1 MAAAQDGEQNQRA
14 DDGNDDRAKTA
25 EAVRKESEHPLTS
38 SGDTPSVCIIERWH
52 SQGKGARRREWQ
64 QKRDVSSSPEAK
76 WGLRFQQRSELTVT
90 PIPLIRAEWIACG
103 ACINGSIARPK
114 VATRMVIFGGSAV
127 TSTQTKTQQ
136 TVRAARALNT
146 QRPTP
151 NVEFRPKAGS
161 RKPNARQ
168 KTAAIESC
176 RDRAFTGGQKNKFPL

>member
-1 MAAAQDGEQNQRA
+1 VAAAQDGEQNQRT

-38 SGDTPSVCIIERWH
+38 SGDTPSVAL
-52 SQGKGARRREWQ
+52 SSGGKPAKASAAARVAA
-64 QKRDVSSSPEAK
+64 KKSSLILAGGQR
-76 WGLRFQQRSELTVT
+76 GLRFQQRSELTIT
-90 PIPLIRAEWIACG
+90 PIPLIRAEEIACG
-103 ACINGSIARPK
+103 ACIKGSIARPK
-114 VATRMVIFGGSAV
+114 DAKGMVIFGGSAV

-168 KTAAIESC
+168 KTAASESC
-176 RDRAFTGGQKNKFPL
+176 GDGAFTGGQKNKFPL